1 MEEEVGGLCWPRCR
15 DLTNTTTHTRLGYPE
30 LLLWS
35 DQGWRGCEDK
45 GQSLKSPSP
54 IMANVRINNETE
66 SYENVPSIHVLV
78 L

>member
-1 MEEEVGGLCWPRCR
+1 MEEEVAGLCWPRCR
-15 DLTNTTTHTRLGYPE
+15 DLTNTTTHRRLGYPD

-35 DQGWRGCEDK
+35 VRGWRGCEDK

-66 SYENVPSIHVLV
+66 IYENGPSIHVLV